1 MFRQTD
7 DIRKK
12 RQKYFVEQ
20 VIGVNKNNTFDQC
33 EDWKKKIIFF
43 YFKKIFA

>member
-1 MFRQTD
+1 MFRQTN

-20 VIGVNKNNTFDQC
+20 GIGVNKNNTFDQC
-33 EDWKKKIIFF
+33 EDWKKKDYIFLL
-43 YFKKIFA
+43 